1 VSTDFWVW
9 VSSILS
15 LCIFSFLWKE
25 TRAFRVAQN
34 IFLGV
39 GAGHGLAIAY
49 RSLDTSLFTPLFKQG
64 KWSLVIPLV
73 LVIMLYTKFVP
84 KVAWVSRISLA
95 FPLGLGTGIVLRSII
110 PGQIFPQLTASMKP
124 LNSVNNII
132 VVLGAFAV
140 VYYFL
145 FTFKSSSKVSQ
156 GISRA
161 GVYLMMVTFGLS
173 FATSVAAN
181 TAIYLGFLQTIFGDW
196 LGLIR

>member
-1 VSTDFWVW
+1 MSTDIWVW
-9 VSSILS
+9 ISSILS

-25 TRAFRVAQN
+25 TRAFRLAQN

-39 GAGHGLAIAY
+39 GAGHGLAIAFA
-49 RSLDTSLFTPLFKQG
+49 SLKSSLFIPLFKQG
-64 KWSLVIPLV
+64 RYSLVIPLV

-110 PGQIFPQLTASMKP
+110 PGQIFPQLTASMKS

-132 VVLGAFAV
+132 VVLGAFCV

-156 GISRA
+156 GLSRA
-161 GVYLMMVTFGLS
+161 GVYLMMITFGLS

>member
-1 VSTDFWVW
+1 M
-9 VSSILS
+9 
-15 LCIFSFLWKE
+15 E
-25 TRAFRVAQN
+25 TRAFRIAQN

-39 GAGHGLAIAY
+39 GAGHGLAIAFA
-49 RSLDTSLFTPLFKQG
+49 SLKTSLFIPLFQQA
-64 KWSLVIPLV
+64 KWSLVIPLA
-73 LVIMLYTKFVP
+73 LVIMPYTKFVP
-84 KVAWVSRISLA
+84 KAACVSRISLA
-95 FPLGLGTGIVLRSII
+95 FPLGLDTGIVPRSII
-110 PGQIFPQLTASMKP
+110 PGQIFPPLTASILP
-124 LNSVNNII
+124 LNSMNNVS

-156 GISRA
+156 GISRT

>member
-1 VSTDFWVW
+1 MSTDIWVW
-9 VSSILS
+9 ISSILS

-39 GAGHGLAIAY
+39 GAGHGLAIAFA
-49 RSLDTSLFTPLFKQG
+49 SLKTSLFIPLFQKG
-64 KWSLVIPLV
+64 KWSLVIPFILV
-73 LVIMLYTKFVP
+73 LMMYTKFIP
-84 KVAWVSRISLA
+84 KYSYLSRISLA

-110 PGQIFPQLTASMKP
+110 PGQIFPQLTASMLP

-132 VVLGAFAV
+132 VALGAFCV

-145 FTFKSSSKVSQ
+145 FTTRSKSAVSA
-156 GISRA
+156 GLSRV

-173 FATSVAAN
+173 FATSVASN